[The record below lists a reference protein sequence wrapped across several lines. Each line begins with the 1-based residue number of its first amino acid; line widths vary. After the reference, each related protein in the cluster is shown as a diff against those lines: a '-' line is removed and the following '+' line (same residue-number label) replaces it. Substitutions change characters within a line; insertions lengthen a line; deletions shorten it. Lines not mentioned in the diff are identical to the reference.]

1 MDRVPQEKVLDF
13 IYSNAGVSIA
23 QFNHEVQN
31 RALPNDPSIGSQW
44 HHVDGSDNDID
55 SDLAW
60 DITTGGQT
68 SNGDEIV
75 VCVIEGGGANYN
87 HPDLIANHWTNTAE
101 IDNNGIDDDGN
112 GYIDDFNGWNPV
124 SDNDNV
130 GNANHGTAVSG
141 MIGAKGN
148 NNNGGAGVN
157 WDVKIM
163 QVDLGSLTEAN
174 VIESYSYPL
183 TMRERY
189 NASNGAEGAFVVATN
204 AHGE

>member
-1 MDRVPQEKVLDF
+1 MKFILTSLAILLFSFASLFAQEAPIISGELIVQLNKTITAKDLTIQLAEYNGVKSGVALDRVLSKSASIYLFKYDVNRVPEGKVLDF
-13 IYSNAGVSIA
+13 IYSNAGVNIA

-87 HPDLIANHWTNTAE
+87 LSLIH
-101 IDNNGIDDDGN
+101 I
-112 GYIDDFNGWNPV
+112 
-124 SDNDNV
+124 
-130 GNANHGTAVSG
+130 
-141 MIGAKGN
+141 
-148 NNNGGAGVN
+148 
-157 WDVKIM
+157 
-163 QVDLGSLTEAN
+163 
-174 VIESYSYPL
+174 
-183 TMRERY
+183 
-189 NASNGAEGAFVVATN
+189 
-204 AHGE
+204 